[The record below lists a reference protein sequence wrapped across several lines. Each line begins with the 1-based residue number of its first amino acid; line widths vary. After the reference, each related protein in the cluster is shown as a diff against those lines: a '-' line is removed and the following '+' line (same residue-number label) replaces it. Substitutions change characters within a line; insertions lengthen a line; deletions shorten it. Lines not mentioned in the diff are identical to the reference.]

1 MGEGRVG
8 SGSYCGDVGIIF
20 EKKNGIK
27 SARPLVINAM
37 MMDILR
43 GSMDILRGVYVV

>member
-20 EKKNGIK
+20 RKKKIK
-27 SARPLVINAM
+27 GARPLVITVM